1 MFIATNCSNTC
12 LSWYYQLKKWHMNA
26 LNNINQGGD
35 HARQSLSTFVPRG
48 KWRVVRALCTS
59 VVSTCTDMYCRHGLH
74 LFVFEFCILSVRE
87 KMIACSS
94 VLSRTILLSQTSIS
108 LLVLR
113 FVHAIFPVFTTEALI
128 WHNFR
133 PLVCVWIFVWNSSY
147 ESLCIPKQQ
156 K

>member
-1 MFIATNCSNTC
+1 M
-12 LSWYYQLKKWHMNA
+12 H
-26 LNNINQGGD
+26 
-35 HARQSLSTFVPRG
+35 
-48 KWRVVRALCTS
+48 VRAFRRSSQGENEEWYVHFVQALLRPVRKS
-59 VVSTCTDMYCRHGLH
+59 YCRHGLH

-128 WHNFR
+128 
-133 PLVCVWIFVWNSSY
+133 
-147 ESLCIPKQQ
+147 
-156 K
+156 